1 MLGLFFFREG
11 PVLSSCQLNGFVFII
26 AGNSSK
32 FPGILR
38 KARRANPS
46 FENILSLENDFK
58 KHVMFKLFYLKGY
71 CFLRRDLE
79 LCTSIVTHATQCNTD
94 LYGSDSP

>member
-1 MLGLFFFREG
+1 M
-11 PVLSSCQLNGFVFII
+11 SSSQLNGFIFVI
-26 AGNSSK
+26 AGSSSR

-38 KARRANPS
+38 RARRANIS
-46 FENILSLENDFK
+46 FENILSLENDFI
-58 KHVMFKLFYLKGY
+58 KHAMFRLFYLKGY
-71 CFLRRDLE
+71 CFLLRDLE